1 MVSNVPGR
9 KIRHCVYTYNMYIF
23 AGRRKRFPLE
33 GGYNTLNNGWDIF
46 HSFYHSLSFVETRRD
61 QISHFVPW
69 YVELN
74 KLFECLF
81 RQDIYMYIELKVIL
95 LLDNRII
102 QSENDIWF
110 GFESTWARYSNR
122 VSLSTMIP
130 PLSPFSSRY
139 IVRILV
145 YRACGSGSGKEQLGS
160 NRDSIFIINLTR

>member
-46 HSFYHSLSFVETRRD
+46 HSFYHSLSFVKTRRD
-61 QISHFVPW
+61 QISHFVSW

-81 RQDIYMYIELKVIL
+81 RQGIYIYIELKVI

-122 VSLSTMIP
+122 FQRWFRPYPLFLHDTSFESWFIARADRDREKNNSVRTEILFSLST
-130 PLSPFSSRY
+130 
-139 IVRILV
+139 
-145 YRACGSGSGKEQLGS
+145 
-160 NRDSIFIINLTR
+160 